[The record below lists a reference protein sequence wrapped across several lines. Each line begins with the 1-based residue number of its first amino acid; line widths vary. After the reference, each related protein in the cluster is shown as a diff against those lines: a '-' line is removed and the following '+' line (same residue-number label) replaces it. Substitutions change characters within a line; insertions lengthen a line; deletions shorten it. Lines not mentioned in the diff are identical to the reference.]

1 MPSRKP
7 RIFGPHEGESY
18 RNYLQRLRDSNTAE
32 YSKSSKA
39 ASMMVTVMMMQ
50 RGRGNQ
56 PMEREVF
63 RQMRDQLMGSLAFKM
78 MLKLPNAKDMIDR
91 GDTTAMFTALNQ
103 CELNRQKAFDKYK
116 RPREKEVVAADK
128 ALLDKAIEGLKNS
141 EGNAAAPDSPEK
153 QRRGELY
160 TEMMRQLEHAR
171 SLAERGIQLS
181 GEQTKALVGAVK
193 AYNDGGTE
201 NVKPAGERQ
210 AEGFK
215 ECMALLRNYMPTE
228 RYNRYCRQINN
239 SRGVMNPGNL
249 NYVEPEA
256 FQPQC
261 LEPGVKTAKQLIA
274 ENRERM
280 RQSFST
286 EAAAE
291 AVALRQLAQGDPNRL
306 IYPSEVEQQS
316 AKLRQPGTAFMRA
329 VEDPRAR
336 QKFQE
341 LADTGETD
349 EIVGELNR
357 EIMEEA
363 RWHVVAAAQ
372 GEINRSIRR
381 LTSGGP
387 LNRHFTEQYLAN
399 ILASEQLAVGARGD
413 EKITNGAFKARA
425 EELQKDPAFQ
435 RLAQRYMDNP
445 AFRENMNRGLLADR
459 SALSLRNALE
469 LERQPLQAR
478 YDQAQVRNQNQ
489 EQQPNQ
495 MMPNQMQN
503 QMLQNQPNQMP
514 NQQQFV

>member
-1 MPSRKP
+1 
-7 RIFGPHEGESY
+7 
-18 RNYLQRLRDSNTAE
+18 
-32 YSKSSKA
+32 
-39 ASMMVTVMMMQ
+39 
-50 RGRGNQ
+50 
-56 PMEREVF
+56 
-63 RQMRDQLMGSLAFKM
+63 
-78 MLKLPNAKDMIDR
+78 
-91 GDTTAMFTALNQ
+91 
-103 CELNRQKAFDKYK
+103 
-116 RPREKEVVAADK
+116 
-128 ALLDKAIEGLKNS
+128 
-141 EGNAAAPDSPEK
+141 
-153 QRRGELY
+153 
-160 TEMMRQLEHAR
+160 
-171 SLAERGIQLS
+171 
-181 GEQTKALVGAVK
+181 
-193 AYNDGGTE
+193 
-201 NVKPAGERQ
+201 
-210 AEGFK
+210 
-215 ECMALLRNYMPTE
+215 
-228 RYNRYCRQINN
+228 
-239 SRGVMNPGNL
+239 
-249 NYVEPEA
+249 
-256 FQPQC
+256 
-261 LEPGVKTAKQLIA
+261 
-274 ENRERM
+274 
-280 RQSFST
+280 
-286 EAAAE
+286 
-291 AVALRQLAQGDPNRL
+291 
-306 IYPSEVEQQS
+306 
-316 AKLRQPGTAFMRA
+316 MRA